1 MRLRSWLCLALAA
14 GSSVLSAQ
22 SSTTSALTGEVR
34 DSKGKPVAGA
44 TLELRSEILIGG
56 SRKAV
61 TAANGAYRVFAL
73 PPGEYRVVIQA
84 VGYTPATRRI
94 RLALGAT
101 LPLDVNLEDMAS
113 ATVEVV
119 ATSVRTVGAAPEGTS
134 PSFTSLQLEAL
145 PMKRDL
151 TSVMNLTPGVNAN
164 PGALG
169 PTAWGGDRSN
179 SNAYMIDGI
188 NVGDPVNGNQ
198 YVYVNPDWFQ
208 EIQVGGLGAPA
219 EYGGFNGAYVNS
231 LIKSGGNKLEGS
243 LSSYISPDSWR
254 SRPKLMDPRLV
265 DTSIPTKDWEASL
278 NVGGPILQD
287 KLWYF
292 VSAQRVYNSQA
303 PVGALEP
310 RVFNNPKLLGKVKWQ
325 VGGNTTV
332 DTFLAYDGVFR
343 EHRGITSSMQP
354 VASIKQAGADRTFGA
369 TLTQIL
375 GSTAVFT
382 LRGTGYYGRY
392 QLREYQPGV
401 PAISFSSGSYQ
412 GLTLFR
418 NATASDSYLSTRGTI
433 SAVLDLFANGL
444 LSAADS
450 HAFRIG
456 LEREQAVGEQLSVKP
471 GGLVYVATLNATTG
485 RPRTNYVL
493 KGGDLNLKGV
503 LDRTVL
509 YVQDVWTQ
517 GRWRFE
523 PGFRFEKFEGRGY
536 GTDPIWSTNTLAPRL
551 GASVDLKGDQKHVLK
566 FHWGRYY
573 DGLALAYLDRAIPG
587 AYSVSSQYAW
597 GSGSTFAP
605 TDFDITNPE
614 AVPYNPT
621 PYRTATDTNNS
632 KLDPS
637 VKHPYTEES
646 LIAFETQVST
656 NWTANLTWAH
666 RKSVNLLG
674 RFDRNLAGSWTDRVY
689 DPVTGAT
696 IPVFDPTNTVQDY
709 YISNNPLF
717 HRTYRLLSAGFE
729 RKMKNNWSANA
740 SFTRALR
747 SGNTNR
753 SNGYDDASVNP
764 NYQVNF
770 DGKLPG
776 FHDNEAKLRGVWQLP
791 WKMYVS
797 ASYTYLSGEHFTR
810 VVKAATT
817 PIGRIAPGIFAEP
830 LGSQTFP
837 CRRLLDIHVSQRM
850 NLGKQVQAE
859 LFADIFN
866 VFNTGTPTAW
876 TSTTSNNISARN
888 ATDPG
893 ATVIYSQY
901 LKPSTQE
908 DPRSVRLGFRLK
920 F

>member
-1 MRLRSWLCLALAA
+1 MKPLTCASLTLIAGAPALL
-14 GSSVLSAQ
+14 GQ
-22 SSTTSALTGEVR
+22 STTTSALVGEVCNA
-34 DSKGKPVAGA
+34 KGKPVAGA
-44 TLELRSEILIGG
+44 TLELRSDALIGG
-56 SRKAV
+56 ARKVA
-61 TAANGAYRVFAL
+61 TAENGTYRAPVL

-84 VGYTPATRRI
+84 SGYSPATRRV

-101 LPLDVNLEDMAS
+101 VPMNVVLEDLAS

-119 ATSVRTVGAAPEGTS
+119 ASSVRTVGAAPEGTS
-134 PSFTSLQLEAL
+134 PSFTSEQLESL

-188 NVGDPVNGNQ
+188 NVGDPVTGNQ

-219 EYGGFNGAYVNS
+219 EFGGFNGAYVNS
-231 LIKSGGNKLEGS
+231 LIKSGGNSLEGR
-243 LSSYISPDSWR
+243 LSAYLSPDSWR

-265 DTSIPTKDWEASL
+265 DTSLPTKDWESSI
-278 NVGGPILQD
+278 NIGGPILKD
-287 KLWYF
+287 RLWYF

-303 PVGALEP
+303 PIGALEP
-310 RVFNNPKLLGKVKWQ
+310 RVFNNPKLLGKIKWQ
-325 VGGNTTV
+325 VAANTTL
-332 DTFLAYDGVFR
+332 DTFLGYDGVFR
-343 EHRGITSSMQP
+343 EHRGITSSMEP
-354 VASIKQAGADRTFGA
+354 VASIKQAGADRSFGA
-369 TLTQIL
+369 TLTHLL
-375 GSTAVFT
+375 GASAVFT
-382 LRGTGYYGRY
+382 LRGTGYHGRY
-392 QLREYQPGV
+392 QLREYQPGI
-401 PAISFSSGSYQ
+401 PAISFSSGSYR

-418 NATASDSYLSTRGTI
+418 NATASDSYLSTRGTL
-433 SAVLDLFANGL
+433 SAVLDVFANAL
-444 LSAADS
+444 LSSSDS

-471 GGLVYVATLNATTG
+471 GGLVYTATYNAATG

-503 LDRTVL
+503 LDRTVV
-509 YVQDVWTQ
+509 YVQDVWTV
-517 GRWRFE
+517 GRWRLE

-536 GTDPIWSTNTLAPRL
+536 GTGPIWSTNTLAPRL
-551 GASVDLKGDQKHVLK
+551 GGTYDLKGDQKHLLK
-566 FHWGRYY
+566 LHWGRYY
-573 DGLALAYLDRAIPG
+573 DGLALAYFDRAVPG
-587 AYSVSSQYAW
+587 AYSVSSQYYW
-597 GSGSTFAP
+597 GTGATFAP

-614 AVPYNPT
+614 AVPYSPT

-632 KLDPS
+632 KLDPG

-646 LIAFETQVST
+646 LLAFESQLSPA
-656 NWTANLTWAH
+656 WTAAFTWVH
-666 RKSVNLLG
+666 RTSKDLLG
-674 RFDRNLAGSWTDRVY
+674 RFDRNLTGAWTDRVY
-689 DPVTGAT
+689 DPVADTT

-709 YISNNPLF
+709 VIANNPLF
-717 HRTYRLLSAGFE
+717 HRTYRLLSASLDRRF
-729 RKMKNNWSANA
+729 KDNWSFNA
-740 SFTRALR
+740 SYTRAIR

-776 FHDNEAKLRGVWQLP
+776 FHDNEIKARGVLRLP
-791 WKMYVS
+791 WNMDLS
-797 ASYTYLSGEHFTR
+797 ASFTYLSGEHFTR

-830 LGSQTFP
+830 LGSGSFP
-837 CRRLLDIHVSQRM
+837 SRRLLDLHLSQRVG
-850 NLGKQVQAE
+850 LSKQVQAE
-859 LFADIFN
+859 LFADVFN
-866 VFNTGTPTAW
+866 LLNTGTPTAW

-888 ATDPG
+888 ATDSG
-893 ATVIYSQY
+893 AKVIYSQY

-908 DPRSVRLGFRLK
+908 DARYVRLGFRLK